1 MIHEMAMER
10 EDYHY
15 HEGWQT
21 ESVDF
26 QGLLGMFDWDR
37 ECRSNNRLLL
47 RFGPVDA
54 PNIPMA
60 PVS

>member
-1 MIHEMAMER
+1 MER